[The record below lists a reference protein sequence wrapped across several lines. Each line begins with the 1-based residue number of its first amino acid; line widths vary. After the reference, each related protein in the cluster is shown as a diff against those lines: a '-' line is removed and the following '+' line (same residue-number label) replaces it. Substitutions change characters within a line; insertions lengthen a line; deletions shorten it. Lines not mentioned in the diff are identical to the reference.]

1 MSATIT
7 PLITWA
13 SGGMADT
20 PVLGTG
26 LERGE
31 GSSPFSPT
39 SKSNKY
45 WHNFCC
51 TSCCIEEK
59 MLHNEVRERLG
70 YIGFKKL
77 VSLRIYTHIIIT
89 FISAYSS
96 SIATTLIENN
106 FICTSE

>member
-7 PLITWA
+7 PLIKWA

-39 SKSNKY
+39 RKSNSSV
-45 WHNFCC
+45 NFCC
-51 TSCCIEEK
+51 TSCCIEEDL
-59 MLHNEVRERLG
+59 LHNGYSERLG
-70 YIGFKKL
+70 YIGFKVL
-77 VSLRIYTHIIIT
+77 VSLRIYTPIIIT

-96 SIATTLIENN
+96 SIATAFFKYNI
-106 FICTSE
+106 ICTSE